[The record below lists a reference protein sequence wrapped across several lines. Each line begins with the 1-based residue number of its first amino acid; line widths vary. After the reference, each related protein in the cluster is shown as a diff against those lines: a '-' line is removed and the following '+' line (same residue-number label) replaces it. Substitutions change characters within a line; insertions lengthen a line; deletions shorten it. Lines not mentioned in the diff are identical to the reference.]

1 MAWLVREGEVLASLE
16 VATSWRARRK
26 GLLGRAGVE
35 GALLLRPC
43 TSVHT
48 AGMRFDI
55 DVAFCD
61 EDLKVL
67 ETVRMR
73 RWRIGRP
80 RPGGARGRGGRLR
93 ALAPPARRPARGEGG
108 QLRAHGSRQAG
119 SPSHPSCRSG
129 GPLPSL
135 PPARLL
141 FSGIG
146 LRPMP

>member
-80 RPGGARGRGGRLR
+80 RPGAKAVLEAEAGAFERWRLR
-93 ALAPPARRPARGEGG
+93 PGD
-108 QLRAHGSRQAG
+108 QLEVKGDS
-119 SPSHPSCRSG
+119 
-129 GPLPSL
+129 
-135 PPARLL
+135 
-141 FSGIG
+141 
-146 LRPMP
+146 